1 MRLLVLILLFALLA
15 ISQINT
21 VVDSDLWCHFK
32 TGEYIVKN
40 LTVPTTDIFSYTLEN
55 RAWVDHE
62 WLAQILFYFVFAK
75 FGWLGIN
82 ILKAI
87 IISLCFLVLLF
98 FIFSKYKRLIY
109 AALFTLLA
117 VLAFGYRSFLRPE
130 VFSYLL
136 LCLFFYILESERRFY
151 IVPLLQIL
159 WVNLHGYFIL
169 GPILV
174 FLYCMGELISGDLTR
189 SKRLGA
195 LFIVTCLACFINP
208 YFYKGA
214 VYPVEI
220 LINIFNQQK
229 AYLQNIYE
237 LTMPINVGL
246 GRYLFFWIFA
256 VLSSVTFLINLRKA
270 KMRHVLIFL
279 GAFTAS
285 YAAIRNMPIFVF
297 VAMPLAVINLNESK
311 STRNINE
318 RKYYIALVF
327 IILAAVYF
335 FISNKYY
342 EFTKQSAFRKTES
355 KMMGLL
361 TPSKACDFLE
371 KNNINGRMFNSIDYG
386 HYIAYRF
393 YPEKRVFIDARTELY
408 TYDFYQSHQRAQNY
422 PGEWKDLQKRYD
434 FDIAF
439 LRHLFSGTERLVKYL
454 YNSKEWALVY
464 YDESSVVFLRDTPE
478 NKAAIEKFRIGFSDK
493 KIGKSEEVLSVA
505 NFFEKIGE
513 VRLAEQVYDKL
524 LEANPKFLEPANNL
538 VAIYINSGRF
548 DQALEVLDKFLQ
560 YYPESAELYCNK
572 GIVYLRMGK
581 KEEGLLMLEKSAK
594 LNPYLR
600 QASYML
606 GLVYYEK
613 GYPDKAT
620 RQFIKYLALDP
631 YNAGAHKIL
640 GDIYKQKRFFKKAE
654 SEYNEADRLEG
665 R

>member
-1 MRLLVLILLFALLA
+1 MRFLLLFLLFSLLA

-40 LTVPTTDIFSYTLEN
+40 LTVPKVDIFSYTLEN
-55 RAWVDHE
+55 RAWIDHE
-62 WLAQILFYFVFAK
+62 WFAQILFYFVFAK
-75 FGWLGIN
+75 FGWVGIN

-87 IISLCFLVLLF
+87 IISLCFLILLF
-98 FIFSKYKRLIY
+98 FIFSKYKKLIY
-109 AALFTLLA
+109 AVLFTLLA

-136 LCLFFYILESERRFY
+136 LCLFFYILESEQRFY
-151 IVPLLQIL
+151 IAPLLQIL

-169 GPILV
+169 GPILI
-174 FLYCMGELISGDLTR
+174 FLYCIGELVSGDLTR
-189 SKRLGA
+189 AKRLGA
-195 LFIVTCLACFINP
+195 LFVVTCLACFINP

-214 VYPVEI
+214 VYPIEI

-229 AYLQNIYE
+229 AYMQNIYE
-237 LTMPINVGL
+237 LTMPINVSL
-246 GRYLFFWIFA
+246 GRYLFFWVFGI
-256 VLSSVTFLINLRKA
+256 LSSITFLINLKKA
-270 KMRHVLIFL
+270 KMRHILIFL
-279 GAFTAS
+279 GAFIAS

-297 VAMPLAVINLNESK
+297 VAMPLAVINLNEAEL
-311 STRNINE
+311 TRNINE
-318 RKYYIALVF
+318 RKYYIALIF

-342 EFTKQSAFRKTES
+342 VVTKQSAFRKTES
-355 KMMGLL
+355 KMMELL

-371 KNNINGRMFNSIDYG
+371 NNNIKGRMFNSIDYG

-439 LRHLFSGTERLVKYL
+439 LRHLFSGTERLLKYL
-454 YNSKEWALVY
+454 YNNKEWALVY
-464 YDESSVVFLRDTPE
+464 YDESSVVFLHDTPE
-478 NKAAIEKFRIGFSDK
+478 NRIAIEKFRIDFSNK
-493 KIGKSEEVLSVA
+493 KIEKSDEVLSIA

-513 VRLAEQVYDKL
+513 VKLAEQVYNKL
-524 LEANPKFLEPANNL
+524 LESNHKFLEPANNL

-548 DQALEVLDKFLQ
+548 NQALEVLDKFLQ
-560 YYPESAELYCNK
+560 YYPETAELYCNK
-572 GIVYLRMGK
+572 GITYLRMGK

-594 LNPYLR
+594 LNPYLK

-606 GLVYYEK
+606 GLVYFEK
-613 GYPDKAT
+613 GYTEKAM
-620 RQFIKYLALDP
+620 RQFIKYLTLDP

-640 GDIYKQKRFFKKAE
+640 GDIYKQKGFLKKAE
-654 SEYNEADRLEG
+654 SEYNKADRLEG

>member
-98 FIFSKYKRLIY
+98 FIFSKYKKLIY